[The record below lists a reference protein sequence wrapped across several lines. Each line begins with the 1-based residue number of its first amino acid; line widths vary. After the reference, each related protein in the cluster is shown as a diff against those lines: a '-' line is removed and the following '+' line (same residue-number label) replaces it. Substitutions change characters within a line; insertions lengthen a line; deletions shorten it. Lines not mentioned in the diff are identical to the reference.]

1 MTTTEKKFDITKFLN
16 VVQKNLWSD
25 FRESKQKI
33 YVKVNWWFEKNH
45 AWIEFIIALLLFQ
58 IKNNVSDLHIE
69 SLNSIAWRIR
79 YRKNKLLEIMRYSE
93 LKPVLF
99 EIIDYF
105 FENESDTFR
114 NTKKE
119 LYDEM
124 LTQLD
129 QIYFIYWEDQIFID
143 KYLQEI
149 TEEEKEILKNTSEKK
164 IKIWFIQMLNEA
176 FQVLF
181 KFNDWIKNQNSW
193 ISIWYWETEKQVIEY
208 SFRIE
213 WKKQDLQIDWKAF
226 FSIVSRLMFSKD
238 YTLDQLWIWEYKNFI
253 TEKLLSKSLNV
264 IWWETN
270 SWKSTTNM
278 SMLRAL
284 NQALDNKVKIISI
297 EKPIEKQVDYISQNQ
312 IRDIPWWSIYE
323 NFNFDDFERYVLR
336 SDPDGILVWEIN
348 DKNTATIAL
357 KLALSWHYTYATL
370 HIWTALWVVPRFQW
384 WWIDMKSNI
393 TALWFVEITQ
403 LVTTY
408 SNAWY
413 KDDDSIVSKI
423 KNWVLKLKDLKDIP
437 YKYYQEYLQ
446 EKRTWIESTTLN
458 KDLREIFQYMQ
469 WRSFLIDFYEYYHTK
484 DLNKLFSIEEYY
496 EKYLYYLST
505 YFSNRYVDWLEFV
518 WKKKI
523 ILDFLKIVWKCYN
536 NQWSIKKLLFETK
549 KKTLEEIK
557 EFYNLIFKSI
567 SELNKKEDKKYNDE
581 VEFLKNKENM
591 WLIFKLLWWK
601 YENELWYKVPFF
613 FIDFFDFLWETWYLP
628 FKSKSTWMVPIIE
641 IFDYSDNYKIIL
653 KKDEE
658 WLLYRTKVFTPMFL
672 YWLLNVNQKQ
682 NQAWKIIDLH
692 SIISM
697 FSSEYNLD

>member
-1 MTTTEKKFDITKFLN
+1 MTTEKKFDITKFLN

-25 FRESKQKI
+25 FRESKQRI

-45 AWIEFIIALLLFQ
+45 AWIEFIIALLIFQ

-69 SLNSIAWRIR
+69 ALNSIAWRIR

-99 EIIDYF
+99 EVIDYF

-129 QIYFIYWEDQIFID
+129 QIYFIYWKDQIFID

-149 TEEEKEILKNTSEKK
+149 TEEEKEVLKNTSEKK

-193 ISIWYWETEKQVIEY
+193 ISIWYWEIEKQVMEY

-213 WKKQDLQIDWKAF
+213 WKKQDLQIEWKAF

-270 SWKSTTNM
+270 SWKSTTNI

-297 EKPIEKQVDYISQNQ
+297 EKPIEKQVDYISQTQ

-413 KDDDSIVSKI
+413 KDEDSIVWKI

-446 EKRTWIESTTLN
+446 EKRTWIESNTLN

-496 EKYLYYLST
+496 EKYIYYLST

-523 ILDFLKIVWKCYN
+523 ILDFLKIVWKCYT

-549 KKTLEEIK
+549 KKNLEEIK

-567 SELNKKEDKKYNDE
+567 SEFNKKEDWKYEDE
-581 VEFLKNKENM
+581 IEFLKNKENM

>member
-1 MTTTEKKFDITKFLN
+1 MTTEKKFDITKFLN

-25 FRESKQKI
+25 FRESKQRI

-45 AWIEFIIALLLFQ
+45 AWIEFIIALLIFQ

-69 SLNSIAWRIR
+69 ALNSIAWRIR

-99 EIIDYF
+99 EVIDYF

-129 QIYFIYWEDQIFID
+129 QIYFIYWKDQIFID

-149 TEEEKEILKNTSEKK
+149 TEEEKEVLKNTSEKK

-193 ISIWYWETEKQVIEY
+193 ISIWYWEIEKQVMEY

-213 WKKQDLQIDWKAF
+213 WKKQDLQIEWKAF

-270 SWKSTTNM
+270 SWKSTTNI

-297 EKPIEKQVDYISQNQ
+297 EKPIEKQVDYISQTQ

-413 KDDDSIVSKI
+413 KDEDSIVWKI

-446 EKRTWIESTTLN
+446 EKRTWIESNTLN

-496 EKYLYYLST
+496 EKYIYYLST

-523 ILDFLKIVWKCYN
+523 ILDFLKIVWKCYTT
-536 NQWSIKKLLFETK
+536 QWSIKKLLFETK
-549 KKTLEEIK
+549 KKNLEEIK

-567 SELNKKEDKKYNDE
+567 SEFNKKEDWKYEDE
-581 VEFLKNKENM
+581 IEFLKNKENM

>member
-1 MTTTEKKFDITKFLN
+1 MTTEKKFDITKFLN
-16 VVQKNLWSD
+16 VVQKSLWSD
-25 FRESKQKI
+25 FRESKQRL

-69 SLNSIAWRIR
+69 ALNSIAWRIR

-99 EIIDYF
+99 EVIDYF
-105 FENESDTFR
+105 FEAESDTFR

-129 QIYFIYWEDQIFID
+129 QIYFIYWEDQLFID

-149 TEEEKEILKNTSEKK
+149 TDEEKEILQNTSEKK
-164 IKIWFIQMLNEA
+164 IKISFIQMLNEA

-193 ISIWYWETEKQVIEY
+193 ISIWYWETEKQVLEY

-213 WKKQDLQIDWKAF
+213 WKKQDLQIDWKSF

-253 TEKLLSKSLNV
+253 TEKLLSKSLNI

-297 EKPIEKQVDYISQNQ
+297 EKPIEKQVDYISQTQ

-408 SNAWY
+408 SNEWY
-413 KDDDSIVSKI
+413 NDEDSIVWKI

-446 EKRTWIESTTLN
+446 EKRTWIESNTLN

-518 WKKKI
+518 WKKRI
-523 ILDFLKIVWKCYN
+523 ILDFLKILSKCSTE
-536 NQWSIKKLLFETK
+536 QWSLRKLLYETK
-549 KKTLEEIK
+549 KKNLEEIK
-557 EFYNLIFKSI
+557 EFYNLIFKTI
-567 SELNKKEDKKYNDE
+567 SEQNKRENWKYNDE

-613 FIDFFDFLWETWYLP
+613 FIDFFDFLWDTWYLP

-653 KKDEE
+653 KQDEE
-658 WLLYRTKVFTPMFL
+658 WLLYKTKVFTPMFL

-682 NQAWKIIDLH
+682 NKAWKIIDLH

>member
-1 MTTTEKKFDITKFLN
+1 MTSEKKFDITKFLN

-25 FRESKQKI
+25 FRESKQRI

-45 AWIEFIIALLLFQ
+45 AWIEFIIALLIFQ

-69 SLNSIAWRIR
+69 ALNSIAWRIR

-99 EIIDYF
+99 EVIDYF

-149 TEEEKEILKNTSEKK
+149 TEEEKEVLKNTSEKK

-193 ISIWYWETEKQVIEY
+193 ISIWYWETEKKVLEY

-408 SNAWY
+408 SNEWY
-413 KDDDSIVSKI
+413 KDEDSIVSKI
-423 KNWVLKLKDLKDIP
+423 KNWVFKLKDLKDIP

-496 EKYLYYLST
+496 EKYIYYLST

-523 ILDFLKIVWKCYN
+523 ILDFLKILSKCYN

-549 KKTLEEIK
+549 KKNLEEIK

-567 SELNKKEDKKYNDE
+567 SELNKKEEWKYEDE

-591 WLIFKLLWWK
+591 WLIFRLLWWK